1 MRVRA
6 RPSGPRIQRLSS
18 AASAPDSAAA
28 NALSAASNRW
38 WPSSKTMRFRTVVS
52 PSAFDPRA
60 ARAPSNAAWV
70 STRAWLA
77 ITMSARREPRI
88 AFSTKQVR

>member
-1 MRVRA
+1 M
-6 RPSGPRIQRLSS
+6 RLS
-18 AASAPDSAAA
+18 
-28 NALSAASNRW
+28 W
-38 WPSSKTMRFRTVVS
+38 VVS
-52 PSAFDPRA
+52 PSAFEPRA

-77 ITMSARREPRI
+77 MTMSALRDPRI